1 MYEAFFGFSE
11 RPFTL
16 TPNTKYLYLSEH
28 HEGVLRTLLYG
39 IENHYGFMMLTGE
52 VGSGKTTT
60 VRALL
65 NLLADSVETSVI
77 LNPLVSTLDL
87 LKSINHDFDN
97 ECGSDFSAQKQI
109 EVLNSYLLKLN
120 KDQKTAVVI
129 IDEAQNL
136 SFEALEMARMLS
148 NLETESQKLINI
160 ILVGQP
166 ELETRLATHE
176 LKQLAQR
183 IQINLKLA
191 PLNLEQTSDYI
202 VHHLVKSGDRVAAS
216 FEPNAIQTIY
226 KSTKGIPRLIN
237 SLCDLGLLAAFS
249 QNTHIIDK
257 KIIDRALKEVPH
269 YVYHP

>member
-1 MYEAFFGFSE
+1 MYETFFGFSE

-65 NLLADSVETSVI
+65 NLLAESVETSLI
-77 LNPLVSTLDL
+77 LNPLISTLDL
-87 LKSINHDFDN
+87 LKNINRDFGND
-97 ECGSDFSAQKQI
+97 CDFESVQKQI
-109 EVLNSYLLKLN
+109 EALNKYLLKL
-120 KDQKTAVVI
+120 DQQNKTAVVI
-129 IDEAQNL
+129 IDESQNL
-136 SFEALEMARMLS
+136 SFEALEITRMLS

-176 LKQLAQR
+176 LRQLAQR

-191 PLNLEQTSDYI
+191 PLNLDQTADYI
-202 VHHLVKSGDRVAAS
+202 VHHLVKSGDRVVAS
-216 FEPNAIQTIY
+216 FEKNAIQTIY
-226 KSTKGIPRLIN
+226 KSTRGIPRLIN
-237 SLCDLGLLAAFS
+237 NLCDLSLLAAFS
-249 QNTHIIDK
+249 QNTRIIDK